1 MAAKISL
8 ARPIL
13 AGFSAKISPAG
24 LIIGGNDFGVTVSWK
39 VSEKDIVD
47 YSSNYIGDLKTV
59 PAGYLL

>member
-1 MAAKISL
+1 LAAKISPV
-8 ARPIL
+8 RPIL
-13 AGFSAKISPAG
+13 VAFSAKVSPAG
-24 LIIGGNDFGVTVSWK
+24 LIIGGNDFGVTVPWK